1 MSIQFPSRLG
11 WLLILLITFLLL
23 NSGCT
28 PVQSPIRPPVQS
40 PLQPPA
46 QAASPLA
53 TEDEEQNATA
63 DASNEANPNPETT
76 HIQEST
82 SPNGEW
88 FATAILTMTLGE
100 AEYTQSLVVEHQ
112 SGLPSY
118 TLVDGAYPSGLGYTV
133 VTPFAWSEDNSRFY
147 YTNRPQSDGCGLFN
161 NSSDLYRVG
170 LSTGETDEIVSP
182 NTTTGMGLAPDEQYI
197 AYLANGESTL
207 IIRNLTTD
215 DYVSVNIVPLLGP
228 NRIDQLGSIVWSS
241 DSQQFA
247 FAVAHNPCSGGW
259 AEATSIYLL
268 DMNDMSVTA
277 LIEQD
282 DRLLVPLAWST
293 PDQIQLQND
302 QGELFILEL
311 TTNTVTPQ

>member
-11 WLLILLITFLLL
+11 WLLILLTTFLLL

-28 PVQSPIRPPVQS
+28 PVQLPIQPAVQSPIRSPIQLSAQAPS
-40 PLQPPA
+40 PLM
-46 QAASPLA
+46 
-53 TEDEEQNATA
+53 TEDAQDSSSEST
-63 DASNEANPNPETT
+63 NPNPETT
-76 HIQEST
+76 SIEEST

-100 AEYTQSLVVEHQ
+100 AEYTQRLVVEHQ
-112 SGLPSY
+112 SGSPRY

-133 VTPFAWSEDNSRFY
+133 VTPFAWSQDNSRFY

-161 NSSDLYRVG
+161 NSSDLYQVD
-170 LSTGETDEIVSP
+170 LATGETHEVVPP
-182 NTTTGMGLAPDEQYI
+182 NTTTVMGLAPDEQYI
-197 AYLANGESTL
+197 AYLATGETSL
-207 IIRNLTTD
+207 IIRNLSTG

-228 NRIDQLGSIVWSS
+228 NRIDQLGSIVWSP
-241 DSQQFA
+241 DSKQFA
-247 FAVAHNPCSGGW
+247 FAVAHTPCAGGW
-259 AEATSIYLL
+259 AEASSIYLL
-268 DMNDMSVTA
+268 DMNDISVNP

-302 QGELFILEL
+302 QGELFILDL
-311 TTNTVTPQ
+311 TTNTATPH